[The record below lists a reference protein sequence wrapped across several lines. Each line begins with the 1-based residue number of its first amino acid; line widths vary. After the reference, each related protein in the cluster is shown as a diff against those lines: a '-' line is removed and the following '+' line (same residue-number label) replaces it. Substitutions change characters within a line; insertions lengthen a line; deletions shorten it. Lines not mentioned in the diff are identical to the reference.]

1 LSERAHEIL
10 RKVYGHQEFRG
21 RQAEIIDHVA
31 GGGDALVLMPTGGG
45 KSICYQIPAM
55 LRDGVGVVISPLIAL
70 MQDQVA
76 ALKQF
81 GVAAAFLNSSLD
93 LDAMREIERQLRQ
106 GALQLLYVAPERLV
120 NPRFL
125 ELLGS
130 LKIALF
136 AIDEAHCVSQ
146 WGHDFRPEYIQLSIL
161 HERFPEVPRVALTAT
176 ADHDT
181 QREIRERLALQDAEV
196 YRASFDRPNIRYRIA
211 DKVDAKRQLLANIE
225 RDHVGEAGIVY
236 CQSRNKVDKT
246 AEWLRRHGVAALPY
260 HAGMG
265 ADQRRENQQRFLRE
279 DGIVMVATVAFGM
292 GIDKPDVRFVAHL
305 DLPSSIEAYYQET
318 GRAGR
323 DGAPA
328 EAWLAFGR
336 GDVMMLR
343 RRIAESNAP
352 ETRKK
357 VEQTKLDALLRFCE
371 ETTCRRVALLGYFGE
386 RSEPCGNCDLCLEP
400 RETFDATLP
409 ARQLLSAIL
418 RTGQRFGISHM
429 TDVLRGV
436 NSEKA
441 VQYGHCNLPTF
452 GIGHD
457 LSVPAWR
464 SIAQQMTALGFLK
477 VEGDGFNVLTVDESA
492 RAVLKGEQTLMLRQV
507 PDRKERRKR
516 RDATAAASP
525 GGLDPKLWEALRAR
539 RRELAAAQNVPTYVI
554 FHDATLAEI
563 GRRKPKTLSDFLE
576 ISGIG
581 ERKLD
586 RYGADFMEVIQ
597 AFG

>member
-1 LSERAHEIL
+1 
-10 RKVYGHQEFRG
+10 
-21 RQAEIIDHVA
+21 
-31 GGGDALVLMPTGGG
+31 
-45 KSICYQIPAM
+45 
-55 LRDGVGVVISPLIAL
+55 AL

-93 LDAMREIERQLRQ
+93 LDGMREIERQLRQ
-106 GALQLLYVAPERLV
+106 GALKLLYVAPERLV

-125 ELLGS
+125 DLLGG

-161 HERFPEVPRVALTAT
+161 HERFPDVPRIALTAT
-176 ADHDT
+176 ADQDT

-211 DKVDAKRQLLANIE
+211 DKIDAKRQLLAIIE
-225 RDHVGEAGIVY
+225 RDHAGEAGIVY
-236 CQSRNKVDKT
+236 CQSRSRTEKVAD
-246 AEWLRRHGVAALPY
+246 WLGKHGVAALPY

-265 ADQRRENQQRFLRE
+265 AEQRRENQQRFLRE

-305 DLPSSIEAYYQET
+305 DLPSSVEAYYQET

-343 RRIAESNAP
+343 KRIAESNAP
-352 ETRKK
+352 EARKR
-357 VEQTKLDALLRFCE
+357 VEQAKLDSLLRFCE

-386 RSEPCGNCDLCLEP
+386 LSQPCGNCDLCLEP
-400 RETFDATLP
+400 RETFDATLA
-409 ARQLLSAIL
+409 ARKLLSAIL
-418 RTGQRFGISHM
+418 RTGQRFGISHV

-441 VQYGHCNLPTF
+441 VHYGHCNLPTF
-452 GIGHD
+452 GVGQDI
-457 LSVPAWR
+457 SVPGWR
-464 SIAQQMTALGFLK
+464 SIAQQMTAMGYIK

-492 RAVLKGEQTLMLRQV
+492 RPILKGEQTLMLRQV
-507 PDRKERRKR
+507 PDRKERRR
-516 RDATAAASP
+516 RKDGTAVATP
-525 GGLDPKLWEALRAR
+525 GGLDPRLWEALRAR

-554 FHDATLAEI
+554 FHDTTLAEI
-563 GRRKPKTLSDFLE
+563 GRRKPRTLSDFLD

-581 ERKLD
+581 ERKLE
-586 RYGADFMEVIQ
+586 RYGADFMEVI
-597 AFG
+597 AEFG

>member
-1 LSERAHEIL
+1 LSERARDIL

-21 RQAEIIDHVA
+21 SQAEIIAHVA
-31 GGGDALVLMPTGGG
+31 AGGDALVLMPTGGG

-55 LRDGVGVVISPLIAL
+55 LRDGIAVVISPLIAL

-93 LDAMREIERQLRQ
+93 LDAMREVERQLRQ
-106 GALQLLYVAPERLV
+106 GALKLLYVAPERLV

-161 HERFPEVPRVALTAT
+161 HERFPEVPRIALTAT

-181 QREIRERLALQDAEV
+181 QQEIRARLALLDAEV
-196 YRASFDRPNIRYRIA
+196 YRASFDRPNIKYRIS
-211 DKVDAKRQLLANIE
+211 DKVDAKRQLLAIIE

-236 CQSRNKVDKT
+236 CQSRSKVET
-246 AEWLRRHGVAALPY
+246 VSAWLNRHGVTALPY
-260 HAGMG
+260 HAGMSPE
-265 ADQRRENQQRFLRE
+265 QRRQNQHRFLTE

-292 GIDKPDVRFVAHL
+292 GIDKPDVRFVSHL

-352 ETRKK
+352 EARKR
-357 VEQTKLDALLRFCE
+357 VEQSKLDALLRFCE
-371 ETTCRRVALLGYFGE
+371 ETTCRRVALLKYFDE
-386 RSEPCGNCDLCLEP
+386 TSEPCGNCDLCLEP
-400 RETFDATLP
+400 RDTFDATMP
-409 ARQLLSAIL
+409 ARKLLSAIL
-418 RTGQRFGISHM
+418 RTGQRFGISHV

-452 GIGHD
+452 GIGQD
-457 LSVPAWR
+457 LSIAAWR
-464 SIAQQMTALGFLK
+464 SVAQQMTALGYIK

-492 RAVLKGEQTLMLRQV
+492 RPLLKGERTLMLRQS
-507 PDRKERRKR
+507 PERKSGRRR
-516 RDATAAASP
+516 RDGAAAASP
-525 GGLDPKLWEALRAR
+525 GGLDSRLWEALRTKR
-539 RRELAAAQNVPTYVI
+539 RDLAQAQNVPTYVI

-576 ISGIG
+576 IPGIG
-581 ERKLD
+581 ERKLE
-586 RYGADFMEVIQ
+586 RYGADFMQVI
-597 AFG
+597 AEFA

>member
-1 LSERAHEIL
+1 LSERARDIL

-21 RQAEIIDHVA
+21 RQAEIITHVA

-55 LRDGVGVVISPLIAL
+55 LREGVGVVVSPLIAL

-106 GALQLLYVAPERLV
+106 GALKLLYVAPERLV

-125 ELLGS
+125 DLLGS
-130 LKIALF
+130 LKLALF

-161 HERFPEVPRVALTAT
+161 HERFPDVPRIALTAT

-181 QREIRERLALQDAEV
+181 QREIRARLALQDAEV
-196 YRASFDRPNIRYRIA
+196 YRASFDRPNIKYRIA
-211 DKVDAKRQLLANIE
+211 DKIDAKRQLLAIIE
-225 RDHVGEAGIVY
+225 REHAGEAGIVY
-236 CQSRNKVDKT
+236 CQSRSKTEKVAT
-246 AEWLRRHGVAALPY
+246 WLSLHGVNALPY
-260 HAGMG
+260 HAGMTPE
-265 ADQRRENQQRFLRE
+265 QRRENQHRFLTE

-305 DLPSSIEAYYQET
+305 DLPSSVEAYYQET

-328 EAWLAFGR
+328 DAWLAFGR
-336 GDVMMLR
+336 GDIMMLR
-343 RRIAESNAP
+343 KRIADSNAP
-352 ETRKK
+352 EERK
-357 VEQTKLDALLRFCE
+357 
-371 ETTCRRVALLGYFGE
+371 RV
-386 RSEPCGNCDLCLEP
+386 
-400 RETFDATLP
+400 
-409 ARQLLSAIL
+409 AIL
-418 RTGQRFGISHM
+418 RTGQRFGIAHV

-436 NSEKA
+436 ATEK
-441 VQYGHCNLPTF
+441 VVHYGHDKLPTF
-452 GIGHD
+452 GVGAD

-464 SIAQQMTALGFLK
+464 SMAQQMTALGLIQI
-477 VEGDGFNVLTVDESA
+477 EGEGFNILTMTEAA
-492 RAVLKGEQTLMLRQV
+492 RPILKGEDKLFLRLL
-507 PDRKERRKR
+507 PDRTTRRRKK
-516 RDATAAASP
+516 DGTVVAANP
-525 GGLDPKLWEALRAR
+525 CGLDPRLWEALRAR
-539 RRELAAAQNVPTYVI
+539 RRELATAQNVPTYVI

-563 GRRKPKTLSDFLE
+563 GRRKPKTLADFLD
-576 ISGIG
+576 IPGIG
-581 ERKLD
+581 ERKLE
-586 RYGADFMEVIQ
+586 RYGADFMDVI
-597 AFG
+597 AEFG